1 MQRVLGLP
9 TLLAL
14 GINGV
19 VGVGIFFAVPE
30 VAQAVPGYWG
40 LLVYAGVVLACLPIA
55 LVFGKLGARLNQDG
69 GPYVFARAAF
79 GEKAAFGIGWISY
92 VSAVFSTATVVVGLV
107 EATSPQLGFETR
119 TEQALLA
126 AFLVTAL
133 SYFLSRGLRISA
145 WAWTSITVA
154 KLLPLALLLLAAMAF
169 GGAAGVEPTTAAPVA
184 KDVTL
189 LGVLGGGMAVL
200 FSLQGFEVV
209 PLPAGQVK
217 NAERTVPIATVFA
230 LVFAGLLYMA
240 LHFAC
245 LRALSDPGAHAMPIA
260 DAAAVYGGPALG
272 KLVAVGMSIS
282 SFGITVGMLAMTP
295 RYLAALS
302 NELGASLAASQNG
315 APRRA
320 FAISWGLVLVVV
332 TACFLY
338 GSIANLF
345 ALSSI
350 SVLLQYV
357 VTAASLWVLA
367 RRREHGFAPRD
378 AWPVPLVFVASLY
391 LVAGAE
397 AIELL
402 LVAVVVAAGFGLR
415 AMLRGR
421 AVREVASP

>member
-14 GINGV
+14 GVNGV

-30 VAQAVPGYWG
+30 VAKAVPGYLG

-55 LVFGKLGARLNQDG
+55 LVYGKLGARLNEDG
-69 GPYVFARAAF
+69 GPYVFARAAL
-79 GEKAAFGIGWISY
+79 GERAAYGIGWISY

-107 EATSPQLGFETR
+107 EATSPKLGFESR
-119 TEQALLA
+119 AQQALLA
-126 AFLVTAL
+126 AILVTAL
-133 SYFLSRGLRISA
+133 SLLLSRGLRISA

-154 KLLPLALLLLAAMAF
+154 KLVPLGLLLAAAVVVGRMDI
-169 GGAAGVEPTTAAPVA
+169 GEPVA
-184 KDVTL
+184 PAATQDVTL

-217 NAERTVPIATVFA
+217 NAQRAVPIATVFA

-240 LHFAC
+240 LHLAC
-245 LRALSDPGAHAMPIA
+245 LLALPDPASRAMPIA
-260 DAAAVYGGPALG
+260 DAAAIYGGPWLG
-272 KLVAVGMSIS
+272 ELVVAGISIS

-302 NELGASLAASQNG
+302 KELGPSLAASQNG

-320 FAISWGLVLVVV
+320 FAISWALVLVVT
-332 TACFLY
+332 TASFLY

-357 VTAASLWVLA
+357 VTAAALWVLS
-367 RRREHGFAPRD
+367 RRGERGFVPRD

-397 AIELL
+397 AIELV

-421 AVREVASP
+421 AVGEVASP

>member
-133 SYFLSRGLRISA
+133 SYVLSRGLRISA

-154 KLLPLALLLLAAMAF
+154 KLLPLALLLLAAMFF
-169 GGAAGVEPTTAAPVA
+169 GGAPAAEPAAPVS
-184 KDVTL
+184 KEVTL

-245 LRALSDPGAHAMPIA
+245 LRALPDPGAHAMPIA
-260 DAAAVYGGPALG
+260 DAAGIYGGPALG
-272 KLVAVGMSIS
+272 KLVAIGMSIS

-320 FAISWGLVLVVV
+320 FAISWVLVLVVV
-332 TACFLY
+332 TASFLY

-345 ALSSI
+345 ALSSV

-367 RRREHGFAPRD
+367 RRREQGFVPRD